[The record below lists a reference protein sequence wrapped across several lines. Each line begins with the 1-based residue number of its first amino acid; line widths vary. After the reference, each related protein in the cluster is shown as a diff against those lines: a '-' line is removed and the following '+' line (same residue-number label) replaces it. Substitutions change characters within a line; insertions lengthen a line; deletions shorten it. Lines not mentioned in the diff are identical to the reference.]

1 MRAVVVVGLLG
12 ACHGSHPAAG
22 DAAALGDTAVT
33 RDAPPDMLD
42 ASTRGPIT
50 VTAYGNGIVGQAGN
64 PAAGV
69 NVYFVE
75 PNGTVT
81 NVVTGT
87 DGIATALEPDDT
99 TAWVVYRE
107 SSTDYY
113 IDTFEAARI
122 GDSMIAGDPT
132 PLGPD
137 TIEGQAYVAFP
148 KFSDATSYL
157 VHLSCTTGTPTS
169 SSPIGV
175 GFVGCPQEMTANAVV
190 TATDS
195 GGNLAYTSATGIDLT
210 AHTSSSTAISLSAFQ
225 AGSTIAVT
233 FTNLP
238 STMGQ
243 SDADLYATYRLGTD
257 PLALQDV
264 ELRGGTLT
272 DTMTVSAAIAPVGD
286 QTQVRGN
293 VNIGRSAYAYTYN
306 ATTTGQLANVTID
319 ASTMV
324 HPVKSPLYDGAT
336 MSLTWT
342 QDAFGADPTIV
353 RPYFSWNLNGSVAW
367 RLNAPYA
374 GSPALALPT
383 PPPAVASI
391 LGSPGE
397 GFRQLDLL
405 SYPGKTYRDVI
416 DNQVSGAASW
426 FTGALP

>member
-1 MRAVVVVGLLG
+1 M
-12 ACHGSHPAAG
+12 
-22 DAAALGDTAVT
+22 T

-81 NVVTGT
+81 DVVTGT
-87 DGIATALEPDDT
+87 DGIATALEPNDT

-107 SSTDYY
+107 SSTGYY

-122 GDSMIAGDPT
+122 GDSMLAGDPT
-132 PLGPD
+132 PLGAD

-148 KFSDATSYL
+148 KFSDATSYM
-157 VHLSCTTGTPTS
+157 VHLSCTTGSPTS
-169 SSPIGV
+169 SSPIGI
-175 GFVGCPQEMTANAVV
+175 GFVGCPQEMAANAVV

-210 AHTSSSTAISLSAFQ
+210 AHTSSSTAVSLSAFQ
-225 AGSTIAVT
+225 PGSTIAIT

-238 STMGQ
+238 STMGE

-257 PLALQDV
+257 PQALQDV

-272 DTMTVSAAIAPVGD
+272 DTMTVSTAIAPVGD

-319 ASTMV
+319 ATTMV
-324 HPVKSPLYDGAT
+324 HPVKNPQYDGAT
-336 MSLTWT
+336 RSLTWT

-353 RPYFSWNLNGSVAW
+353 RPYFSWNLNGSVSW

-374 GSPALALPT
+374 GSPSLALPT

-391 LGSPGE
+391 LGSPSD
-397 GFRQLDLL
+397 GFRQLDVL
-405 SYPGKTYRDVI
+405 SYPGKTYGNVI
-416 DNQVSGAASW
+416 NNQVSGAASW